1 MARAFRTGN
10 YQRGFIY
17 IWLLMALTLL
27 GLGLGRSLEIYH
39 HELRREQ
46 EEQLLYIGNQYRLA
60 IESYYNAS
68 PGMVKRYPLKLEDLL
83 LDTRMLSVKRHIRA
97 LYKDPISGSLAWGL
111 IRNRQGEI
119 IGIHSLSKE
128 PPIKSSHL
136 DGTHLYL
143 TDAKSLGDWRFLATP
158 AAQ

>member
-10 YQRGFIY
+10 HQQGFIY
-17 IWLLMALTLL
+17 IWLLMALSLL

-46 EEQLLYIGNQYRLA
+46 EEQLLYIGSQYRLA
-60 IESYYNAS
+60 IESYYIAS

-83 LDTRMLSVKRHIRA
+83 LDTRMLSIKRHIRA
-97 LYKDPISGSLAWGL
+97 LYKDPITGSIAWGL

-119 IGIHSLSKE
+119 IGIHSLSKVQ
-128 PPIKSSHL
+128 PIKLPHL
-136 DGTHLYL
+136 DGAHLYL
-143 TDAKSLGDWRFLATP
+143 TEAKSLSDWRFLATP
-158 AAQ
+158 AEQ